1 MTLELYYHP
10 FASFCQKVLIALYE
24 SGTAFERHF
33 VDLGDA
39 QHRAEFYAL
48 WPIGKFPVLRD
59 HGRGRLVVESSSII
73 EYLDVHHPGASPLLP
88 RDPDEAVVVRTEDR
102 FYDRYIHEPMQKIVV
117 DRLRPA
123 GARDPQGVAEA
134 RQLMQKAYGVAEKKL
149 ERGVWAAGEAFTM
162 ADCAAAPAV
171 FYADW
176 VEPIDASA
184 TPALSRYLQRL
195 MVRPSF
201 ARVIEEAKPYRSQ
214 FPQEPE
220 GPA

>member
-24 SGTAFERHF
+24 SGTEFERHF

-59 HGRGRLVVESSSII
+59 HARGRLVVESSSII
-73 EYLDVHHPGASPLLP
+73 EYLDVHHPGASPLVP
-88 RDPDEAVVVRTEDR
+88 RDADAAVAVRTEDR

-123 GARDPQGVAEA
+123 GARDPHGAAEA
-134 RQLMQKAYGVAEKKL
+134 RQLLRKAYGVAEQRL
-149 ERGVWAAGEAFTM
+149 SHGGWASGESFTM
-162 ADCAAAPAV
+162 ADCAAAPALY
-171 FYADW
+171 YAEL
-176 VEPIDASA
+176 VEPIDVSA
-184 TPALSRYLQRL
+184 TPALARYRDRL
-195 MVRPSF
+195 LLRPSF
-201 ARVIEEAKPYRSQ
+201 VRVLEEASPYRDN
-214 FPQEPE
+214 FPQEPD
-220 GPA
+220 ASA